1 MKKGFKPLIVC
12 LGCAVALPVLAA
24 GEASGEYSSLR
35 PKAQMEAP
43 PEALS
48 GARLVEKTLTVEDID
63 RANRLVTLVGPA
75 GRAFTVYAGSQV
87 KNLDQVKKGDQV
99 LVKYYQSMAV
109 NVALPGTEVAAP
121 TTTTRQASAE
131 PGMTPAGAVA
141 RQTTKTV
148 KVLSVDPY
156 KKAISFRDADGRWR
170 EVSMDRP
177 ELEHYLTEIKD
188 GDTVKVTYTE
198 ALAVSVEP
206 R

>member
-1 MKKGFKPLIVC
+1 M
-12 LGCAVALPVLAA
+12 
-24 GEASGEYSSLR
+24 
-35 PKAQMEAP
+35 
-43 PEALS
+43 
-48 GARLVEKTLTVEDID
+48 
-63 RANRLVTLVGPA
+63 
-75 GRAFTVYAGSQV
+75 

-109 NVALPGTEVAAP
+109 DVAAPGTEGAAP
-121 TTTTRQASAE
+121 AGTTRRVTAE
-131 PGMTPAGAVA
+131 PGMTPAGAVG
-141 RQTTKTV
+141 RQMHKTV

-177 ELEHYLTEIKD
+177 ELEHYLKEIKD
-188 GDTVKVTYTE
+188 GDTVEVTYTE

>member
-1 MKKGFKPLIVC
+1 MKCLNPLLIC
-12 LGCAVALPVLAA
+12 LGCAIALPVLAA

-48 GARLVEKTLTVEDID
+48 GARLVETTLTVEDID
-63 RANRLVTLVGPA
+63 RANRLVTLVGPS
-75 GRAFTVYAGSQV
+75 GNAFTVKAGSQV
-87 KNLDQVKKGDQV
+87 KNLDQVKKGNQV

-109 NVALPGTEVAAP
+109 DVTVPGAEGAAP
-121 TTTTRQASAE
+121 TETTRRVTAE
-131 PGMTPAGAVA
+131 PGMTPAGAVG
-141 RQTTKTV
+141 RQMRKTV

-177 ELEHYLTEIKD
+177 ELEHYLKEIKD
-188 GDTVKVTYTE
+188 GDTVEVTYTE

>member
-12 LGCAVALPVLAA
+12 LGFAVALPVLAA

-35 PKAQMEAP
+35 PKDQMEAP

-48 GARLVEKTLTVEDID
+48 GARLVEATLTVEDID
-63 RANRLVTLVGPA
+63 RANRLVTLAGPK
-75 GRAFTVYAGSQV
+75 GNAFTVYAGSQV
-87 KNLDQVKKGDQV
+87 KNLDKVKKGNQV

-109 NVALPGTEVAAP
+109 NVAVPGTESAAP
-121 TTTTRQASAE
+121 TTTTRRASAE
-131 PGMTPAGAVA
+131 PGMTPAGVVA

-177 ELEHYLTEIKD
+177 ELEHYLKEIKD
-188 GDTVKVTYTE
+188 GDTVEVTYTE
-198 ALAVSVEP
+198 ALAVAVEP

>member
-1 MKKGFKPLIVC
+1 MKCLKPLMIC
-12 LGCAVALPVLAA
+12 LGCALTLPALAA

-48 GARLVEKTLTVEDID
+48 GARLVETMLTVEDID
-63 RANRLVTLVGPA
+63 RANRLVTLVGPS
-75 GRAFTVYAGSQV
+75 GNAFTVHAGSQV
-87 KNLDQVKKGDQV
+87 KNLDKVKKGDQV
-99 LVKYYQSMAV
+99 LVRYYQSMAV
-109 NVALPGTEVAAP
+109 DVVVPGTESAAP
-121 TTTTRQASAE
+121 TTTTRRASAE
-131 PGMTPAGAVA
+131 PGTTPAGVVG

-177 ELEHYLTEIKD
+177 DLEHYLTEIKD
-188 GDTVKVTYTE
+188 GDTVEVTYTE
-198 ALAVSVEP
+198 AVAVAVEP